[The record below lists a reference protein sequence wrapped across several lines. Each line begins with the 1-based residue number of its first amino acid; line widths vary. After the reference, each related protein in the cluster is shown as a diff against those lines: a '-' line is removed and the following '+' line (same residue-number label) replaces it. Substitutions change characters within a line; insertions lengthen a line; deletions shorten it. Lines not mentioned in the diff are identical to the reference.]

1 MITSPAALS
10 APLLELVDRIRREA
24 TVIDN
29 QIIKIDHFLNHRI
42 EPRFMTR
49 MGAELAARLAQYKPD
64 LVLTAEASG
73 IAPGLVTGIALDVPV
88 VYAKKYAPMI
98 EPPAYS
104 RIVTSPTKGGETR
117 LVIGKKYLWEGA
129 RVVIVDDILSNG
141 HTAAALV
148 EMVRE
153 AGAEVFAAAFI
164 MEKHFKRGREI
175 LEALDVPVATL
186 AQVLSATPE
195 HVEVAGA

>member
-1 MITSPAALS
+1 MN
-10 APLLELVDRIRREA
+10 V
-24 TVIDN
+24 
-29 QIIKIDHFLNHRI
+29 F
-42 EPRFMTR
+42 
-49 MGAELAARLAQYKPD
+49 
-64 LVLTAEASG
+64 
-73 IAPGLVTGIALDVPV
+73 
-88 VYAKKYAPMI
+88 
-98 EPPAYS
+98 
-104 RIVTSPTKGGETR
+104 
-117 LVIGKKYLWEGA
+117 W
-129 RVVIVDDILSNG
+129 VVIVDDILSNG

-153 AGAEVFAAAFI
+153 AGTEVFAAAFI

>member
-1 MITSPAALS
+1 
-10 APLLELVDRIRREA
+10 
-24 TVIDN
+24 
-29 QIIKIDHFLNHRI
+29 
-42 EPRFMTR
+42 MTR
-49 MGAELAARLAQYKPD
+49 MGAELAARLAQFKPD

-73 IAPGLVTGIALDVPV
+73 IAPGVVTGIALDVPV

-164 MEKHFKRGREI
+164 MEKHFKRGREL